1 MDQVAALEHLL
12 NTALRRIAELE
23 AALASMAQENADLR
37 RQLAKNSSNSSKPP
51 SSDGLKKPAPRSLR
65 GKSGKKSG
73 GQAGHRGDT
82 LRQTATPDFVHRHE
96 AEYCGA
102 CQYGLTAGMIK
113 GVERRQVFDIPVPRL
128 EVTEHEAAIY
138 CCGHCRAMT
147 TADFPDG
154 VNAHVQYGPRLRAAA
169 VYCNVQ
175 QLIPEDRVCQLLRD
189 LFGATSLC
197 AASVTNWV
205 NGAARTLGGVVE
217 HILARLTEGG
227 VRHLDETGLRV
238 AGKLH
243 WLHSI
248 SDLAFTHYRLSAKRG
263 AVPAFLNG
271 GTIVHDHWKS
281 YYAHMSGV
289 DTHALCGAHHLREL
303 KAIEEIEKEPWACAM
318 SALLTGANHLKCAAQ
333 GRGETELSAS
343 VYQGIIIKY
352 MAILAEGLAFHER
365 QPPLTP
371 KPGTRGRK
379 ARRPGHNLLIRLRD
393 YRDDGLRFLT
403 DFTVPFT
410 NNQAERDLRMMKLR
424 MKISGTFRTLEGAQV
439 FADIRSVI
447 STVRKHGG
455 NILETLTL
463 SPQQIIARL

>member
-1 MDQVAALEHLL
+1 MDQVAALEQLL
-12 NTALRRIAELE
+12 ATALRRIAELE
-23 AALASMAQENADLR
+23 AALASLAQENADLR

-51 SSDGLKKPAPRSLR
+51 SSDGFKKPVPRSLR

-82 LRQTATPDFVHRHE
+82 LRQTATPEFVHRHE
-96 AEYCGA
+96 AESCGA
-102 CQYGLTAGMIK
+102 CQHGLTAGMIK

-128 EVTEHEAAIY
+128 EVTEHQAAIY
-138 CCGHCRAMT
+138 CCNHCRATT
-147 TADFPDG
+147 TAAFPDG
-154 VNAHVQYGPRLRAAA
+154 VNAHVQYGKRIRAAA

-175 QLIPEDRVCQLLRD
+175 QLIPEDQVCQLLRD

-205 NGAARTLGGVVE
+205 NGTARTLGDVVE

-248 SDLAFTHYRLSAKRG
+248 SDLAFTHYRISAKRG
-263 AVPAFLNG
+263 AVPSFLTG

-289 DTHALCGAHHLREL
+289 DAHALCGAHHLREL

-318 SALLTGANHLKCAAQ
+318 SALLNSPNQLKSAAQ
-333 GRGETELSAS
+333 ERGEAELPAS
-343 VYQGIIIKY
+343 VHHAILTKY
-352 MAILAEGLAFHER
+352 MAILTEGLAFHER
-365 QPPLTP
+365 QDPLARC
-371 KPGTRGRK
+371 PGARGRK
-379 ARRPGHNLLIRLRD
+379 AKRPGHNLLVSLRD
-393 YRDDGLRFLT
+393 YRDDVLRFLT

-447 STVRKHGG
+447 STVRKHGD
-455 NILETLTL
+455 NISETLAL
-463 SPQQIIARL
+463 SPKQIIARI